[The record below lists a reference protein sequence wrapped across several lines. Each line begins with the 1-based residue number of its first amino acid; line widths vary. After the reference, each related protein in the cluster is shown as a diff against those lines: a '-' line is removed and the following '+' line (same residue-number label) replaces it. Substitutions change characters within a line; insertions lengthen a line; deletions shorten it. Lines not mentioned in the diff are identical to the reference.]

1 MTISINNLSVVIV
14 SFHSQEVIHDC
25 IKSISSEIKIIV
37 VENSGDKTV
46 KSILESKYKNVKCI
60 LSPDNLGMGAGNNFG
75 LSYVETDFA
84 FILNPDVVLEKNTIE
99 EIIIGSNH
107 LDFFGLIAPVS
118 NNPNYPNYK
127 LYKQK
132 FRIKEHFKY

>member
-46 KSILESKYKNVKCI
+46 KSILESKYQNVKCI
-60 LSPDNLGMGAGNNFG
+60 LSPQNLGMGAGNNFG
-75 LSYVETDFA
+75 LSFVKTDFA
-84 FILNPDVVLEKNTIE
+84 FILNPDVVLEKNSIE
-99 EIIIGSNH
+99 EIIIASKN
-107 LDFFGLIAPVS
+107 L
-118 NNPNYPNYK
+118 
-127 LYKQK
+127 
-132 FRIKEHFKY
+132 